1 MPTIVEKKPNPV
13 DHHATKGDNSQK
25 KKASAEETQ
34 ASPNYDESLKPT
46 TDSEEEHVDS
56 LKKSG
61 FAPLDVPMARRKQTF
76 AVFIAASAIFVL
88 QALFY
93 VAWLNPLLWPV
104 LIGYLI
110 FMAFDQTPETG
121 GRKLDWVRRLP
132 LWKWYA
138 DYFPARLIAEATLD
152 PQRNYIFGYHPH
164 GIISTGVF
172 ANFCTEAT
180 GISDIFPGLNIRA
193 LTLVH
198 QFLVPFY
205 REFVLSIGLASV
217 SSKSITHILNSG
229 PGNSCLIVVGGVEEV
244 LEARPTVAKLVL
256 ARRCGFVRMAIKNGA
271 DLVPVFGF
279 GENQL
284 YEQPDNSV
292 GSWTRTIQTFSKRTF
307 GIAFPIFHGRGIFNY
322 SFGTLPYRHP
332 LTVITG
338 APIRVEKNPNPS
350 EEMVQAVHKQYI
362 DALTDLYNR
371 NKNTYWVGSEPP
383 ELTFV

>member
-1 MPTIVEKKPNPV
+1 M
-13 DHHATKGDNSQK
+13 
-25 KKASAEETQ
+25 
-34 ASPNYDESLKPT
+34 Y
-46 TDSEEEHVDS
+46 
-56 LKKSG
+56 
-61 FAPLDVPMARRKQTF
+61 
-76 AVFIAASAIFVL
+76 
-88 QALFY
+88 
-93 VAWLNPLLWPV
+93 
-104 LIGYLI
+104 
-110 FMAFDQTPETG
+110 FDQTPETG
-121 GRKLDWVRRLP
+121 GRKSEWLRRLP
-132 LWKWYA
+132 LWKWYT

-172 ANFCTEAT
+172 ANFCNEST
-180 GISDIFPGLNIRA
+180 GLSDLFPGLNIRV

-217 SSKSITHILNSG
+217 SRKSITHILNSG

-307 GIAFPIFHGRGIFNY
+307 GIAFPIYYGRGIFNY
-322 SFGTLPYRHP
+322 NFGLLPHRLP

-338 APIRVEKNPNPS
+338 TPIRVEKNPNPS

-371 NKNTYWVGSEPP
+371 NKGTYWVGSEPP